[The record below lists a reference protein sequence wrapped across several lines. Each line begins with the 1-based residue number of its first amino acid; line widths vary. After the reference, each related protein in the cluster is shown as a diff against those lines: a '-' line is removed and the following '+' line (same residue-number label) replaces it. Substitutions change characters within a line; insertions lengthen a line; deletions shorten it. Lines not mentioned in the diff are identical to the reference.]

1 MNQTTC
7 MRGFRTQNN
16 IQDHTMTRGL
26 EYTFNNT
33 YADAAM
39 PLSDGTAIL
48 ITTRGSEM
56 RLDGD
61 LNTDGMIDVN
71 DLLILIDHIVA
82 DQTNFNPYLAD
93 INSDGMVNILD
104 MVRLIQ
110 IVMGYDQ

>member
-1 MNQTTC
+1 
-7 MRGFRTQNN
+7 
-16 IQDHTMTRGL
+16 MTRGW
-26 EYTFNNT
+26 EYTFNNS

>member
-1 MNQTTC
+1 
-7 MRGFRTQNN
+7 
-16 IQDHTMTRGL
+16 
-26 EYTFNNT
+26 
-33 YADAAM
+33 
-39 PLSDGTAIL
+39 
-48 ITTRGSEM
+48 M

-82 DQTNFNPYLAD
+82 GQTNFNPYLAD